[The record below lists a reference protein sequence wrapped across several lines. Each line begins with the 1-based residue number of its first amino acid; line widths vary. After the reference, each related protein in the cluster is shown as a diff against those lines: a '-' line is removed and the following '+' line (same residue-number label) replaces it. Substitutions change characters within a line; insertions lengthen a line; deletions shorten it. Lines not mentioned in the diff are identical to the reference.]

1 MTDDG
6 RVTLDDEGL
15 LGIQVNGRAALW
27 IPGGPKQLLV
37 MLVFAHVGE
46 AGHLG
51 AVATLQWRSEY
62 CGCFRMEEHI
72 TAFVSVSIAWILK
85 RGRRCLIRLGRP
97 CTAPGRA
104 NLSTLTISMLEQ
116 VCR

>member
-51 AVATLQWRSEY
+51 AVANPPAAVGILWL
-62 CGCFRMEEHI
+62 
-72 TAFVSVSIAWILK
+72 VSHGGARHRV
-85 RGRRCLIRLGRP
+85 R
-97 CTAPGRA
+97 
-104 NLSTLTISMLEQ
+104 
-116 VCR
+116 